1 MNIFYDPIIRD
12 VSHDMT
18 TAPYTFEPFQV
29 KGSTCFIQAS
39 GNNLSGTIYFEQ
51 SIDNV
56 NYSDLNFV
64 DENSDYTQL
73 SLVLDSSGASMNIC
87 GFTGRQYIR
96 PILKTA
102 GTGSLNFKFM
112 FG

>member
-1 MNIFYDPIIRD
+1 MGYFRDILIQD
-12 VSHDMT
+12 VSYNMLV
-18 TAPYTFEPFQV
+18 APHTFQEVQLE
-29 KGSTCFIQAS
+29 GATCFIQAY

-51 SIDNV
+51 SIDNI
-56 NYSDLNFV
+56 NWSELKFV

-73 SLVLDSSGASMNIC
+73 SMVLDASASSMNIC
-87 GFTGRQYIR
+87 GFTGRQLIR

-102 GTGSLNFKFM
+102 VTGSINFKYL